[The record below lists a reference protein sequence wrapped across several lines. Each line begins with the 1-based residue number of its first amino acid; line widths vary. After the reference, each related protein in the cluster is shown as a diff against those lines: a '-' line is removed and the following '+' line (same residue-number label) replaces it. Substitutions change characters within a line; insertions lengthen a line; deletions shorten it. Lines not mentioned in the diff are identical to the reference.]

1 MSEFFTPLLAWIG
14 ENPLWAGLTVFIV
27 AFSESVAII
36 GLIVPGVVLMFGFGA
51 LIATGILEFWAVFWW
66 AVAGAVAGDGL
77 SFWLGYHFQDRLR
90 DFWPFNRHPATLRRG
105 ITFFQR
111 YGGKSVALGR
121 FFGPV
126 RAIIPLV
133 AGMLGMPPLRFVAA
147 NILSALVW

>member
-14 ENPLWAGLTVFIV
+14 ENPLWAGLMVFVV

-77 SFWLGYHFQDRLR
+77 SFWLG
-90 DFWPFNRHPATLRRG
+90 
-105 ITFFQR
+105 
-111 YGGKSVALGR
+111 
-121 FFGPV
+121 
-126 RAIIPLV
+126 
-133 AGMLGMPPLRFVAA
+133 
-147 NILSALVW
+147 